1 LDGADRSEERDA
13 CQVDVS
19 ADDGAEDAPPPELAI
34 EGELECLS
42 RLCLRT
48 IDGRGGSGLSG
59 GCRGCLHGGPNRVAS
74 GLLGRETTL
83 LDARE
88 ERHEEEQ
95 GNQHTREEDQP
106 GYERLTI
113 LPTNAG

>member
-13 CQVDVS
+13 RQVDVRT
-19 ADDGAEDAPPPELAI
+19 DDGTEDAPPPELAI
-34 EGELECLS
+34 ERELERLPGLS
-42 RLCLRT
+42 LRT
-48 IDGRGGSGLSG
+48 IDGRRGSGLSG

-106 GYERLTI
+106 GDERLTI